1 MAEEKW
7 ERCRICGI
15 EWPDNALAECPQYR
29 NSDHRKC
36 RTNVRSQDVMSF
48 VKGVAVAP
56 APDVELSDMTAIV
69 DATAV
74 AGQWVEADPVEGAI
88 GDKLWPMRSKKKKS
102 DPDASA

>member
-36 RTNVRSQDVMSF
+36 RTNVRGQDVMSF
-48 VKGVAVAP
+48 VKNLVVADVPAAP
-56 APDVELSDMTAIV
+56 ELSDT
-69 DATAV
+69 TAV
-74 AGQWVEADPVEGAI
+74 VEPVIETASTEGAVS
-88 GDKLWPMRSKKKKS
+88 DKLWPVKGKRGKERT
-102 DPDASA
+102 DD

>member
-15 EWPDNALAECPQYR
+15 EWPDNALVECPQYR

-36 RTNVRSQDVMSF
+36 RTNVRGQDVMSF
-48 VKGVAVAP
+48 VKNLVVADVP
-56 APDVELSDMTAIV
+56 AEPELSDT
-69 DATAV
+69 TAV
-74 AGQWVEADPVEGAI
+74 PEPVFEPAVEADVVDGVT
-88 GDKLWPMRSKKKKS
+88 GGVLWPMRGKKKKS

>member
-1 MAEEKW
+1 MAEERW

-36 RTNVRSQDVMSF
+36 RTNVRGQDVMSF
-48 VKGVAVAP
+48 VKNLVVADVP
-56 APDVELSDMTAIV
+56 AEPEVSDTTAIV

-74 AGQWVEADPVEGAI
+74 AGQWVEADPVEGTI
-88 GDKLWPMRSKKKKS
+88 GDKLWPVKGKRGKERT
-102 DPDASA
+102 DD